1 MGSGRDTM
9 LNPFRAAIL
18 AKMGFSSDGILVAQ
32 LPLRHLAKL
41 RHVYPS
47 LVRDV
52 LVAVSCYAESSQV
65 QTAIRLLSSLSWM
78 TKPLPPWRSWSW
90 SERTMD

>member
-9 LNPFRAAIL
+9 PNPFRAAIL
-18 AKMGFSSDGILVAQ
+18 AKMGFSNDGILVAQ

-41 RHVYPS
+41 RLHVFPS

-52 LVAVSCYAESSQV
+52 LV
-65 QTAIRLLSSLSWM
+65 TGFILLCC
-78 TKPLPPWRSWSW
+78 
-90 SERTMD
+90 